1 MQLLLI
7 DDGNRGPSLLAHR
20 LTTAGFRARRVSSVA
35 QSLASGA
42 MEGAAAV
49 VIDQQT
55 ESGSSAQAI
64 EQMRTAGMRQP
75 VIVLT
80 ARDDWRERVSCIEA
94 GADDVLVKPVH
105 SEEVAARLRAIVRR
119 AAGSSSDRIV
129 LGNLELDLK
138 ARCAWR
144 GGVCLDL
151 TRSEFWLLRM
161 FLLAPER
168 TASKQEIAG
177 VLWPD
182 NPDVSWNAIEVQMA
196 RLRRKVGQNRIK
208 TVRGLGYRIVELDAD
223 EPGPATRAPCR
234 KGCSNDAA
242 DGSDADQLAL

>member
-7 DDGNRGPSLLAHR
+7 DDGNRGPSLLAQR
-20 LTTAGFRARRVSSVA
+20 LASAGFRARRVNSVA
-35 QSLASGA
+35 HSLANGA
-42 MEGAAAV
+42 MEGAAVV

-55 ESGSSAQAI
+55 DSSPSAPAI
-64 EQMRTAGMRQP
+64 EQLRTAGMRQP

-119 AAGSSSDRIV
+119 AAGAGSDRIV
-129 LGNLELDLK
+129 FGSLELDLK
-138 ARCAWR
+138 ARCAWSN
-144 GGVCLDL
+144 GACLDL

-168 TASKQEIAG
+168 TATKQEIAS

-182 NPDVSWNAIEVQMA
+182 NPEISWNAIEVQMA
-196 RLRRKVGQNRIK
+196 RLRRKVGPDQFK
-208 TVRGLGYRIVELDAD
+208 TVRGLGYRIVEL
-223 EPGPATRAPCR
+223 PAAAPDGAERAACR
-234 KGCSNDAA
+234 KGCSAEPEESAA
-242 DGSDADQLAL
+242 AE

>member
-7 DDGNRGPSLLAHR
+7 DDGSRGPSLLAQR
-20 LTTAGFRARRVSSVA
+20 LASAGFRARRVTSVA
-35 QSLASGA
+35 HSLVNGA
-42 MEGAAAV
+42 MEGAAVV

-55 ESGSSAQAI
+55 DSNPSAPAI
-64 EQMRTAGMRQP
+64 EQLRTAGMRQP

-119 AAGSSSDRIV
+119 AAGWGSDRIV
-129 LGNLELDLK
+129 FGSLELDLK
-138 ARCAWR
+138 GRCAWSN
-144 GGVCLDL
+144 GTCLDL

-168 TASKQEIAG
+168 TVTKQEIAS
-177 VLWPD
+177 VLWPE
-182 NPDVSWNAIEVQMA
+182 NPEISWNAIEVQMA
-196 RLRRKVGQNRIK
+196 RLRRKVGPEQFK
-208 TVRGLGYRIVELDAD
+208 TVRGLGYRIIEL
-223 EPGPATRAPCR
+223 PATAQARSEREDCA
-234 KGCSNDAA
+234 KGCVTDHAEVLTQPSA
-242 DGSDADQLAL
+242 